1 MDANSRFVINKM
13 KTPIMKTQNQDFV
26 MQVDAFT
33 DQIKLKSDK
42 LMNYFLITFFIGGVV
57 LAFFYDTW
65 LVATGV
71 GGLSLIAYY
80 SAKWTLPKSNLYQ
93 YVASAVLGIFMAQ
106 YIYQMHGLFEMHF
119 VAFIGSAMLITYQNW
134 KLQIPITLLVVI
146 HHAVFGYLQF
156 IGFDK
161 IYFTQLDYMSL
172 STFIIHASLA
182 AIIFFISG
190 LWAYQFKKYGE
201 RHIEQAYEVAR
212 LSEAELQKDALI
224 KANSELDKFVYS
236 VSHDLRAP
244 LSSMKGVIEI
254 SEEETRDPL
263 MLEHF
268 GLLKG
273 SIKKLDEFIQDIL
286 EYSRN
291 SRMEIKKQ
299 EINFK
304 EMLDEITN
312 DLKHMSSNN
321 ERQVSINYEINNQQP
336 FISDKGRVSIL
347 LNNLISNAIRYQNPE
362 TDKPCVD
369 VEINMTDTKTGIV
382 VKDNGIGISNENQ
395 QKIFDMFYRV
405 SENSIG
411 SGLGL
416 YLVKEIVDKLEGKI
430 EIESELGKGT
440 AFSVEIPN
448 NTLNN

>member
-1 MDANSRFVINKM
+1 MGVNSRLVTNKIKI
-13 KTPIMKTQNQDFV
+13 KTMSTQNQDRV

-42 LMNYFLITFFIGGVV
+42 LMNYFLIAFFMGGLM
-57 LAFFYDTW
+57 LAFFYETW
-65 LVATGV
+65 LVALGV
-71 GGLSLIAYY
+71 GGLSLLAYY
-80 SAKWTLPKSNLYQ
+80 SAKWALPKSNLYQ

-119 VAFIGSAMLITYQNW
+119 VAFVGSAMLITYQNW
-134 KLQIPITLLVVI
+134 KLQIPITLLVVV

-156 IGFDK
+156 IGFER
-161 IYFTQLDYMSL
+161 IYFTQLDYMTL

-190 LWAYQFKKYGE
+190 LWAYQFKKFSE
-201 RHIEQAYEVAR
+201 KHIEQAYEVAR
-212 LSEAELQKDALI
+212 LSEAESQKEALM

-254 SEEETRDPL
+254 SEEETEDPL

-273 SIKKLDEFIQDIL
+273 SVTKLDEFIQDIL

-291 SRMEIKKQ
+291 SRMEVKKQ
-299 EINFK
+299 EIDFK

-312 DLKHMSSNN
+312 NLKHMSSSN
-321 ERQVSINYEINNQQP
+321 ERQVAIKFEINNQQS
-336 FISDKGRVSIL
+336 FVSDKSRISIL
-347 LNNLISNAIRYQNPE
+347 LNNLISNAIRYQNPA
-362 TDKPCVD
+362 TDNPFVD
-369 VEINMTDTKTGIV
+369 VKINMSDTRTGIIIE
-382 VKDNGIGISNENQ
+382 DNGIGISCENQ

-405 SENSIG
+405 SENSVG

-416 YLVKEIVDKLEGKI
+416 YLVKEIVDKLEGEI
-430 EIESELGKGT
+430 EIKSELGKGT
-440 AFSVEIPN
+440 AFSVQIPN